1 MRPQY
6 TREEGREAINE
17 LWQAVIKFQT
27 LGDKKGQECSIPQVE
42 QLKNAC
48 SDLEPLI
55 WAADESLQDAYY
67 LAEVEVRSVH
77 NVWVKAGEVER
88 VEDAARHYAQSNFI
102 SSIGGEDHLSAEFG
116 EVRILESRDFKEWD
130 SQFSPDIEI

>member
-1 MRPQY
+1 MHPEY

-17 LWQAVIKFQT
+17 LWQALIKFTT
-27 LGDKKGQECSIPQVE
+27 LGDKKGQECNIPQVE
-42 QLKNAC
+42 QLKKELDA
-48 SDLEPLI
+48 LTPLFM
-55 WAADESLQDAYY
+55 AADESLQDAYY

-77 NVWVKAGEVER
+77 NVWVKAGEVQR
-88 VEDAARHYAQSNFI
+88 VEDAARHYAQTNFI